1 MKLIAYNSGEID
13 SFFYKTQPSKWMDT
27 LKTHTT
33 FCYCCCC
40 CCWKMIPMFN
50 SWLVDSAISHSIGA
64 IMSNYSNCSFSVGVC
79 LVLLVLRKLL
89 RDGERVWTVQTESD
103 GGVNLPP
110 PHTTTRDFNPP
121 EHTTPARDLTLR
133 LAHHSSSASPRRF
146 VVSISCAVCTW
157 IPSPSSRKE
166 EGTLLFLYIF
176 FFARIEFP
184 TFLISLFF

>member
-1 MKLIAYNSGEID
+1 
-13 SFFYKTQPSKWMDT
+13 
-27 LKTHTT
+27 
-33 FCYCCCC
+33 
-40 CCWKMIPMFN
+40 MIPMFN

-146 VVSISCAVCTW
+146 VVSISSAVCTW
-157 IPSPSSRKE
+157 IPSPSSTKE